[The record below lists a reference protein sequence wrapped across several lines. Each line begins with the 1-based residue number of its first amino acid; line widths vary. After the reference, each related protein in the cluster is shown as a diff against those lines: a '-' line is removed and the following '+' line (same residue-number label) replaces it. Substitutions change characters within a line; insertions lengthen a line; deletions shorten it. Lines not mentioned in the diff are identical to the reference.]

1 MADIF
6 TAPLSTSQQMADSLP
21 EGKAWGSKNIDG
33 SNTRKLIN
41 SLAVAHNRAQQQ
53 IELLAGEFNINN
65 TVELLSD
72 WETSVGEPDSCF
84 DGVLGTLA
92 QRRETV
98 IEKLRKTPI
107 VNLAEMQA
115 YIDRKVP
122 DIEVRLI
129 PASTLQPAYASTE
142 NNDLTVTV
150 GTDAFYPNTVGNNLT
165 RTTNPTPHYIAA
177 TVGNDATVVEIVPG
191 VQYTIEDAGATF
203 VFGDLGKTIKFIN
216 ADGTTAGTGLVS
228 GEVAGVLTL
237 SFTITGTI
245 PTGIITGGLWG
256 FSTEPVVDDGDYFM
270 TAAGAYFSGVGT
282 DVGKLIKTIDANG
295 DELNTFE
302 IMSDEDGALKVVG
315 VNLSTGALVETVW
328 TGGTWD
334 FSTEAITPA
343 ADFNLVSQS
352 SYFEVGHI
360 TDVIRIIDTAGAEVA
375 TMTISGF
382 TSDTQVAATLTSGTI
397 SEGII
402 AGGLWGFDTETPI
415 NEFLSNPKFII
426 IAEVVGI
433 GETFEYDFEIPF
445 SNGIDASRVLCV
457 MNKVMPSNVI
467 LLIQFVTE

>member
-21 EGKAWGSKNIDG
+21 QGKAWGSKNIEG

-65 TVELLSD
+65 TVELLPD
-72 WETSVGEPDSCF
+72 WETSVGIPDSCF

-92 QRRETV
+92 QRREAV
-98 IEKLRKTPI
+98 IEKLRKTPT
-107 VNLAEMQA
+107 VTLAEMQA

-142 NNDLTVTV
+142 NNDLTVSV
-150 GTDAFYPNTVGNNLT
+150 GADAFYPNTIPIGNLT

-177 TVGNDATVVEIVPG
+177 TVGNDATVTGGTIVYSIIDSG
-191 VQYTIEDAGATF
+191 VTFSAG
-203 VFGDLGKTIKFIN
+203 DIGKTIKFIN
-216 ADGTTAGTGLVS
+216 SNGSISGTMFVTIFSAGT
-228 GEVAGVLTL
+228 LTC
-237 SFTITGTI
+237 TISSGTI
-245 PTGIITGGLWG
+245 PTGTITGGLWG
-256 FSTEPVVDDGDYFM
+256 FSTEPIEDDGDYFM
-270 TAAGAYFSGVGT
+270 TAAGAYFDGGGA
-282 DVGKLIKTIDANG
+282 DDGKFIKTIDANG
-295 DELNTFE
+295 DQLNLFE
-302 IMSDEDGALKVVG
+302 IMSTTSTTIVG
-315 VNLSTGALVETVW
+315 VNLISGALVETVW

-343 ADFNLVSQS
+343 AGYVLNSAS

-360 TDVIRIIDTAGAEVA
+360 TDVIRIIDTSGDEVA
-375 TMTISGF
+375 TMTISSF
-382 TSDTQVAATLTSGTI
+382 VSDTQVGATLTTGTI
-397 SEGII
+397 SFGVI

-426 IAEVVGI
+426 IAEVVGV
-433 GETFEYDFEIPF
+433 GETFEYTFEIPF
-445 SNGIDASRVLCV
+445 SNGVDASKILCV

-467 LLIQFVTE
+467 LLIQFVSE

>member
-1 MADIF
+1 
-6 TAPLSTSQQMADSLP
+6 
-21 EGKAWGSKNIDG
+21 
-33 SNTRKLIN
+33 
-41 SLAVAHNRAQQQ
+41 
-53 IELLAGEFNINN
+53 
-65 TVELLSD
+65 
-72 WETSVGEPDSCF
+72 
-84 DGVLGTLA
+84 
-92 QRRETV
+92 
-98 IEKLRKTPI
+98 
-107 VNLAEMQA
+107 MQA

-129 PASTLQPAYASTE
+129 PASTLQPAYASTD

-150 GTDAFYPNTVGNNLT
+150 GTDAFYPNTVGNDLT

-177 TVGNDATVVEIVPG
+177 TVGNDAVVTFIFASPLKWRVD
-191 VQYTIEDAGATF
+191 DANNTF
-203 VFGDLGKTIKFIN
+203 VIGDIGKIIRFIDANGVTTSTATIVTF
-216 ADGTTAGTGLVS
+216 APAGFPTAVEVSSPRTGS
-228 GEVAGVLTL
+228 TPPTG
-237 SFTITGTI
+237 TITG
-245 PTGIITGGLWG
+245 GFWG
-256 FSTEPVVDDGDYFM
+256 FSTEPIVDDGDYFM

-282 DVGKLIKTIDANG
+282 DVGKFIKTIDANG
-295 DELNTFE
+295 DELNIFE
-302 IMSDEDGALKVVG
+302 IMSDASTTIVG
-315 VNLSTGALVETVW
+315 VNLTSGALVETVW

-352 SYFEVGHI
+352 SYFEVGHV
-360 TDVIRIIDTAGAEVA
+360 TDVIRIIDTAGDEVA

-402 AGGLWGFDTETPI
+402 AGGLWGFSTESPI
-415 NEFLSNPKFII
+415 NEFSSNPKFII
-426 IAEVVGI
+426 VAEVVGI

-445 SNGIDASRVLCV
+445 SNGIDASKVLCV

>member
-21 EGKAWGSKNIDG
+21 QGKAWGSKNIDG

-53 IELLAGEFNINN
+53 IELLAGEFNINK
-65 TVELLSD
+65 TVELLAD

-92 QRRETV
+92 QRRESV
-98 IEKLRKTPI
+98 IEKLRKTPT
-107 VNLAEMQA
+107 VTLAEMQA

-129 PASTLQPAYASTE
+129 PASTLQPAYVSTE
-142 NNDLTVTV
+142 NNDLTVAV
-150 GTDAFYPNTVGNNLT
+150 GADAFYPNTIPIGNLT
-165 RTTNPTPHYIAA
+165 RTTNPTPHYISA
-177 TVGNDATVVEIVPG
+177 TVGNDAVVTHIIFGLYSIVDTSG
-191 VQYTIEDAGATF
+191 SFIAGD
-203 VFGDLGKTIKFIN
+203 VGKTIIFIN
-216 ADGTTAGTGLVS
+216 AAGSIFGS
-228 GEVAGVLTL
+228 G
-237 SFTITGTI
+237 SIFTFTDANTVQILIASGTI
-245 PTGIITGGLWG
+245 PTGTITGGFWG
-256 FSTEPVVDDGDYFM
+256 FSTDTVEDDGDYFL

-282 DVGKLIKTIDANG
+282 DIGKFIKTIDANG
-295 DELNTFE
+295 DELNIFE
-302 IMSDEDGALKVVG
+302 IMSDASTTIVG
-315 VNLSTGALVETVW
+315 VNLTSGALVETVW
-328 TGGTWD
+328 AGGTWD

-343 ADFNLVSQS
+343 AGYVLNSAS
-352 SYFEVGHI
+352 SYFEVGDI
-360 TDVIRIIDTAGAEVA
+360 AKTINIIDVAGVTIAELL
-375 TMTISGF
+375 ISAF
-382 TSDTQVAATLTSGTI
+382 VSDTQVGVTLSSGTI
-397 SEGII
+397 GAGVV
-402 AGGLWGFDTETPI
+402 AGGLWGFSTESLI
-415 NEFLSNPKFII
+415 NTFLSNPKFII

-445 SNGIDASRVLCV
+445 SNGIDASKILCV

>member
-21 EGKAWGSKNIDG
+21 EGKAWGSKNKDG

-65 TVELLSD
+65 TVELLPD

-107 VNLAEMQA
+107 VNLSEMQA

-150 GTDAFYPNTVGNNLT
+150 GTDAFYPNTVPIGNLT
-165 RTTNPTPHYIAA
+165 RTTNPVARGFAA
-177 TVGNDATVVEIVPG
+177 TIGNDC
-191 VQYTIEDAGATF
+191 TF
-203 VFGDLGKTIKFIN
+203 T
-216 ADGTTAGTGLVS
+216 LVS
-228 GEVAGVLTL
+228 GTTYTAHDANDSFVVGDIGKIIFVLSFETTIGFLVTSYNVVGNILTL
-237 SFTITGTI
+237 SKISGTFTAGVV
-245 PTGIITGGLWG
+245 TGGLWG
-256 FSTEPVVDDGDYFM
+256 FSTDPVSNFGDYFM

-282 DVGKLIKTIDANG
+282 DVGKFIKTIDANG

-302 IMSDEDGALKVVG
+302 IISDTSTTVVG
-315 VNLSTGALVETVW
+315 VDLITGALVETVW
-328 TGGTWD
+328 AGGTWD

-343 ADFNLVSQS
+343 ADYNLVSSS

-360 TDVIRIIDTAGAEVA
+360 ADVIRIIDTAGDEVA
-375 TMTISGF
+375 TMTISAF
-382 TSDTQVAATLTSGTI
+382 TSDTQVTATLSSGIIT
-397 SEGII
+397 EGVI
-402 AGGLWGFDTETPI
+402 AGGLWGFDSESLI
-415 NEFLSNPKFII
+415 NEFSSNPKFII

-457 MNKVMPSNVI
+457 MNKVMPSTVI